1 MSTNNHLQQGAAWF
15 QPSVEFEAVHQRI
28 LKQKPDEV
36 SEQNRQLIQKTLSPE
51 HYPLDYIED
60 DLSRDKLNRI
70 RSCMEQGG
78 VNATVFDEK
87 INNQN
92 FWYQYEIIQTLRAVQ
107 KIFTLGV
114 AKGKISEDQTTQK
127 GIALND
133 IDESLAKN
141 LKLGWAL
148 AKESGE
154 DSYIGLKN
162 EDNGDSVSIALKDL
176 RPPDEQGKD
185 MLQALTNTSKS
196 NFLLRQVLKKN
207 LNDTN
212 DNQFK
217 MDHSGA
223 IYFNGEVQYR
233 AIAESSAHL
242 VADIDDDKFNTEP
255 PENFF
260 Y

>member
-15 QPSVEFEAVHQRI
+15 QPTTEIQNVYDRVIQQKDPEAMEANRNALQG
-28 LKQKPDEV
+28 LFDP
-36 SEQNRQLIQKTLSPE
+36 EQ
-51 HYPLDYIED
+51 YPLEYVED
-60 DLSRDKLNRI
+60 DLKRDQLNRI
-70 RSCMEQGG
+70 RSCMEKGG
-78 VNATVFDEK
+78 ISATVFGEE

-92 FWYQYEIIQTLRAVQ
+92 FWYQYEFIQTLRAVQ

-242 VADIDDDKFNTEP
+242 VADIDDDKFNTDP